1 MLKQV
6 QHDRRRKIVSKLV
19 NVYKDNKAGS
29 EWQKKKIIS
38 ELVRICEN
46 NNILSINKKYKQ

>member
-1 MLKQV
+1 MTEEEKS
-6 QHDRRRKIVSKLV
+6 VSKLV
-19 NVYKDNKAGS
+19 NIHKDNKAGS

-38 ELVRICEN
+38 ELVSIYEN